1 MEERQKVGVRRWIH
15 GWRNPWRQCA
25 RGTARYECLQQGNVP
40 PARRGPHPP
49 NPDFSSRFCRPS
61 ILQQGLSVAAQGP
74 IRRWVHVTPQSSRLF
89 PTGEERLDG
98 RPPEA
103 WESGLVPLSL
113 PLLLTAGSRF
123 VSMQLEPEGLQTACL
138 LLLSPVRVVAALERE
153 RLVIY

>member
-1 MEERQKVGVRRWIH
+1 M
-15 GWRNPWRQCA
+15 QCA

-61 ILQQGLSVAAQGP
+61 ILQQGPSVAAQGP
-74 IRRWVHVTPQSSRLF
+74 IRGWVHVTPQSSRLF